1 MSRLIIV
8 LAAVQ
13 LVVVVLVGWLLGPG
27 LDQRF
32 IPGVWVWDVSLG
44 GMTVEQAESQLLAS
58 LPLSR
63 PVVVLL
69 GPDDQRWSLSPA
81 DLGVSVDVE
90 ASLAGAYA
98 LGRERSG
105 VDGLPQRLELMLN
118 GARLSPVLTWDAQRA
133 TEAVLAVAKEVDT
146 PAQDAAVRLEAS
158 TVVLLPG
165 HVGRQVEVSKTLE
178 ALVPNFHTL
187 EPLELVVP
195 VTDLEPE
202 ISDAL
207 AQQALSIAER
217 ILREPLTLLVSTPR
231 EGDPGPWT
239 LAPDVLAKMLS
250 IRLAGDG
257 VEVGVDGAAMAEF
270 LSPLAMSLY
279 REAVDAVYTFNMAA
293 FELGLVTPSAAGRE
307 LDVAASVVQ
316 INEMLQAGDH
326 WVPLVLNEIPPEVGD
341 TVTAESLG
349 IRELVAVGESYF
361 TGSSSARDR
370 NIRLG
375 SSRFDGVMVAPGEVF
390 SFNEHLGEVTP
401 EAGYDESFVIIGNRT
416 VPGVGGGICQV
427 ATTAFRAAY
436 FGGYPIVERWPHA
449 YRVGYYE
456 LGGFGPGF
464 DATIYSPIVDL
475 RFENDTPYHILIQ
488 TEVDAA
494 RSRLRFLFYSTKDGR
509 TVEQIGP
516 TWGESIPPGAPVY
529 EYDASLPAGTATQ
542 IETAHNG
549 LNAVLGRIVR
559 DAEGNVLYEDQF
571 VSKFI
576 PWAARY
582 KFGPSYMPPEGAEV
596 IGMPEPEPA
605 SEPEA

>member
-1 MSRLIIV
+1 MSRILIV

-13 LVVVVLVGWLLGPG
+13 LVLVVGVGWLLGPG

-44 GMTVEQAESQLLAS
+44 GMTRTQAEAQLQAA
-58 LPLSR
+58 LPLTQR
-63 PVVVLL
+63 TVVLI
-69 GPDDQRWSLSPA
+69 GPDDQRWSFSPA
-81 DLGVSVDVE
+81 DLGIAVDVE
-90 ASLAGAYA
+90 ASLAQAYTR
-98 LGRERSG
+98 GRERTGTDALSERLT
-105 VDGLPQRLELMLN
+105 VILDGTRYP
-118 GARLSPVLTWDAQRA
+118 PVLTWDEQRA
-133 TEAVLAVAKEVDT
+133 VDAVMAVAQELDT
-146 PAQDAAVRLEAS
+146 APQDAAVRLDAS
-158 TVVLLPG
+158 RVVLLPG
-165 HVGRQVEVSKTLE
+165 RVGRRVEVSQTVE
-178 ALVPNFHTL
+178 ALLPSLHAL

-195 VTDLEPE
+195 VTDLYPE
-202 ISDAL
+202 ISDAQ

-217 ILREPLTLLVSTPR
+217 ILRSQLTLLVSSPR

-239 LAPDVLAKMLS
+239 LAPDVLARMLS
-250 IRLAGDG
+250 IRLAGDS
-257 VEVGVDGAAMAEF
+257 VEVGVDGAAMAGF
-270 LSPLAMSLY
+270 LGPLAMSLY
-279 REAVDAVYTFNMAA
+279 REPVDAVYAFNMAA
-293 FELGLVTPSAAGRE
+293 FELELVTPSEMGRE
-307 LDVAASVVQ
+307 LDVTASVER
-316 INEMLQAGDH
+316 INEMLQAGEH
-326 WVPLVLNEIPPEVGD
+326 WVSLVLAELPPEVGD
-341 TVTAESLG
+341 MVTAEDLG
-349 IRELVAVGESYF
+349 IRDLVAVGESYF

-375 SSRFDGVMVAPGEVF
+375 SSRFDGVMIAPGQVF
-390 SFNEHLGEVTP
+390 SFNEHLGEVTS
-401 EAGYDESFVIIGNRT
+401 EAGYDESYVIIGNRT

-464 DATIYSPIVDL
+464 DATIYSPIVDF

-509 TVEQIGP
+509 TVEQVGP

-529 EYDASLPAGTATQ
+529 EYDASLPAGTVRQ

-549 LNAVLGRIVR
+549 VNAVLGRVVR
-559 DAEGNVLYEDQF
+559 DAEGNVLNNQEF
-571 VSKFI
+571 VSRFI

-582 KFGPSYMPPEGAEV
+582 RFGPGYTPPEGAEV
-596 IGMPEPEPA
+596 IGMPEPEPTP
-605 SEPEA
+605 EPEA